1 MARCT
6 APALTRRRFVA
17 SASAV
22 ATAALLGAPAGA
34 AQPAMETRKI
44 RLVGGPWLC
53 YAPQYLAEDLLRLE
67 GFSEIEFVDIE
78 VNLPATLVELADLA
92 IIGAPGIIPVI
103 DSGQPVAVLSGL
115 HIGCWEL
122 FARTEIPAVSQLKG
136 RAIAVAGINSVDH
149 VWISGMLGYV
159 GIDPRRDVEWKV
171 TGRIAESQRLFLEG
185 KVDAFLGF
193 PPQPQEVRARKVGH
207 VLINTTMD
215 RPWSRYF
222 CCMVV
227 ATQEFVRRNP
237 VSTKRALRAM
247 LKAADLCAER
257 PEQAAR
263 YMVDGGYESRY
274 DIALDVIKGLPYHR
288 WRQDDPT
295 DTMRFHALR
304 LYEVGMI
311 KASPAKIIAQ
321 GTDWRFLNELKREF
335 KA

>member
-122 FARTEIPAVSQLKG
+122 FARTEIPAVSQHQLG
-136 RAIAVAGINSVDH
+136 RSRVDLGHAGIRGH
-149 VWISGMLGYV
+149 RPAQGRGMEGY
-159 GIDPRRDVEWKV
+159 
-171 TGRIAESQRLFLEG
+171 
-185 KVDAFLGF
+185 
-193 PPQPQEVRARKVGH
+193 
-207 VLINTTMD
+207 
-215 RPWSRYF
+215 
-222 CCMVV
+222 
-227 ATQEFVRRNP
+227 
-237 VSTKRALRAM
+237 
-247 LKAADLCAER
+247 
-257 PEQAAR
+257 
-263 YMVDGGYESRY
+263 
-274 DIALDVIKGLPYHR
+274 
-288 WRQDDPT
+288 RQDRRVAAP
-295 DTMRFHALR
+295 
-304 LYEVGMI
+304 V
-311 KASPAKIIAQ
+311 P
-321 GTDWRFLNELKREF
+321 
-335 KA
+335 